1 MHIIFDLSEVI
12 ISGLIGAEKEIS
24 RDLQI
29 PEKDIVKG
37 LNQPEFR
44 DLMMGKISE
53 DDYFNTILKRAGWDI
68 SIQRLKEIVRL
79 NFHKEMPGTKEIALR
94 LSERYPVTLLSDNA
108 REWIEYIEKAHDFF
122 DIFDQRLYSFALGKT
137 KKDATLFQEVKSLL
151 SIDGDRC
158 IFIDDH
164 QSNLD
169 NAAKHGI
176 EGILF
181 QSADLLKHELR
192 EKGII
197 TGLGRSHDI

>member
-1 MHIIFDLSEVI
+1 MHIIFDLSEVFI
-12 ISGLIGAEKEIS
+12 AGLIGAEEEIS

-29 PEKDIVKG
+29 REKDIVKG

-44 DLMMGKISE
+44 ELMMGKISE
-53 DDYFNTILKRAGWDI
+53 DDYFNTIVRRAGWGI
-68 SIQRLKEIVRL
+68 SINRLKELVRL
-79 NFHKEMPGTKEIALR
+79 NFQKEIPGTKEIAWR

-108 REWIEYIEKAHDFF
+108 REWIAYIEQTHDFF
-122 DIFDQRLYSFALGKT
+122 DIFDERLYSFALGKT
-137 KKDATLFQEVKSLL
+137 KKDASLFQEVKSHL

-181 QSADLLKHELR
+181 QSADLLKQELK

-197 TGLGRSHDI
+197 KG